1 MLAEIVILLGLAN
14 IVLVYLI
21 MRKLKEIAYPT
32 STKRRKQDDE
42 EEEDEEEDAESKED
56 KKESKEKDEVKE
68 AKEKLA
74 KMNEEEE
81 QERKSSKKSKSK
93 LGGLFSKKEPK
104 EKPHLS
110 EMPDM
115 NRVIEEL
122 QAEFAQ
128 KAAGAAAPISKKT
141 GNEIKD
147 RLDEI
152 ERM

>member
-1 MLAEIVILLGLAN
+1 MLAEIVILLGLTN

-32 STKRRKQDDE
+32 STKRRKKDDE
-42 EEEDEEEDAESKED
+42 EEEDEEEEVE
-56 KKESKEKDEVKE
+56 KKEELKE
-68 AKEKLA
+68 AKNTKETKET
-74 KMNEEEE
+74 KDDSEEEE
-81 QERKSSKKSKSK
+81 EDETKEKPSKKSKSR
-93 LGGLFSKKEPK
+93 LGRFFGKKEEK
-104 EKPHLS
+104 SKPHLS

-128 KAAGAAAPISKKT
+128 KAAGAAAPISRKKT
-141 GNEIKD
+141 GNEIEE
-147 RLDEI
+147 RIDEI